1 MLRRLGRLALPRLAR
16 ASSSLAPLDLA
27 LDAAQRRPRR
37 TASPALKALSAAVA
51 PLDRPAPA
59 QLTDERLLAE
69 REAELDGLYALL
81 TQPLPALPTRAE
93 REEAFLRIDTSP
105 AAFWA
110 RHPVRTAERY
120 ALLVRALAVQGE
132 LEAARAAFDEIEGAT
147 GAPPPLECY
156 AALTHACARA
166 GRPDLAEEAIV
177 RAMGDGHR
185 PTAPLFTD
193 LIGAHL
199 EAGDGPDAAKA
210 VLEIMRHHNV
220 TEDAPTHT
228 AIIQA
233 RAQLGAIRRNS
244 GAILFIPAQ
253 FRARL

>member
-1 MLRRLGRLALPRLAR
+1 M
-16 ASSSLAPLDLA
+16 
-27 LDAAQRRPRR
+27 
-37 TASPALKALSAAVA
+37 
-51 PLDRPAPA
+51 
-59 QLTDERLLAE
+59 
-69 REAELDGLYALL
+69 
-81 TQPLPALPTRAE
+81 
-93 REEAFLRIDTSP
+93 
-105 AAFWA
+105 
-110 RHPVRTAERY
+110 RTAERY

-233 RAQLGAIRRNS
+233 RAQLGAIP
-244 GAILFIPAQ
+244 AQLFPAQ
-253 FRARL
+253 FRVRL